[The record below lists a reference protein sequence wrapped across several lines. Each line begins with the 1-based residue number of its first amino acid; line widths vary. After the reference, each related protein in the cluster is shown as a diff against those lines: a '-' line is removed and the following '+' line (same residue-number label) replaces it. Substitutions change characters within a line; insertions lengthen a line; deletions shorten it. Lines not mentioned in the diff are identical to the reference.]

1 MLRQLDV
8 WLTGAHPGTL
18 IGTLTQAEGRLAF
31 RYRSEW
37 LASDH
42 ATPLSQSLPLQAD
55 EFDDKAT
62 RPFFAGLLP
71 GATNA
76 GLWHRRW
83 ASPARTTLPCST
95 ALVVSARARSRCW
108 SRGRPPPTPRP
119 QRRALV
125 G

>member
-1 MLRQLDV
+1 MVRQLDV

-55 EFDDKAT
+55 
-62 RPFFAGLLP
+62 AG
-71 GATNA
+71 
-76 GLWHRRW
+76 
-83 ASPARTTLPCST
+83 
-95 ALVVSARARSRCW
+95 
-108 SRGRPPPTPRP
+108 
-119 QRRALV
+119 
-125 G
+125 